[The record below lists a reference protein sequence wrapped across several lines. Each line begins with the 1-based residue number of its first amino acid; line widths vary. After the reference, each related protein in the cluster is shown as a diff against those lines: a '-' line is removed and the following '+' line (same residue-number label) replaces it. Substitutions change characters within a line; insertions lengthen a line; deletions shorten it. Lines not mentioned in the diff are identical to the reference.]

1 MSVKSNLA
9 VWAGKLTTSVLKLMG
24 SGGTSLPGKV
34 VLKICPDILGHL
46 AKDMKIICVT
56 GTNGKTT
63 TCHIIRDMIEANGQ
77 TVFCND
83 AGANLLGG
91 VVSAFVG
98 AASMGGKID
107 KDYALLECDEAALK
121 SIVEHFGDLDVTAVV
136 TNVFRD
142 QLDRYGEVLT
152 TVNKIRAG
160 LQQLPNVKLVLN
172 ADCSLTT
179 SLSDLPHSQIHYFGV
194 NGPLYEGTSSDISDA
209 VYCIRCKTKYQYH
222 YHTFGHLGG
231 FYCPKCGYQRQ
242 QPEVALSRVIEW
254 KDASSVVEFELAKNE
269 IATKNSGATDKASVT
284 TEPESK
290 EQTTTAT
297 SKLQAEVMLPGG
309 YNLYNALAAT
319 TVARLIG
326 LPENKIVEVL
336 GSLTTHFGRMEEVE
350 YQGHKLHLVLVKNPA
365 GFNEVLQ
372 FLIQQRPTGNIVFGL
387 NDNYADGKDISWIYD
402 VEFERLTEAASGA
415 KKYYFTGKR
424 AYDMQLRLKY
434 ADFNTQKFQVEK
446 DYKTLI
452 TQLGQSG
459 EDTFLVLSYTCMLE
473 FRDKLSEFVPL
484 NKYSSE

>member
-1 MSVKSNLA
+1 MSVRATIA
-9 VWAGKLTTSVLKLMG
+9 VWAGKFTTKVLKLAG
-24 SGGTSLPGKV
+24 TGGTSLPGKV
-34 VLKICPDILGHL
+34 VLRICPDILGHL

-63 TCHIIRDMIEANGQ
+63 TCHVIRDMIEANGN

-98 AASMGGKID
+98 AATVGGKV
-107 KDYALLECDEAALK
+107 KTDYALLECDEAALK

-160 LQQLPNVKLVLN
+160 LEQLPNVKLVLN
-172 ADCSLTT
+172 ADCSLTS
-179 SLSDLPHSQIHYFGV
+179 SLSNLPHKELHYFGV
-194 NGPLYEGTSSDISDA
+194 NDSLYEGTSSDISDA
-209 VYCIRCKTKYQYH
+209 VYCIHCKTKYRYH

-231 FYCPKCGYQRQ
+231 FYCEKCGYKRQ
-242 QPEVALSRVIEW
+242 TPEVALTKVIEW
-254 KDASSVVEFELAKNE
+254 KDASSVIRMDVFEE
-269 IATKNSGATDKASVT
+269 
-284 TEPESK
+284 
-290 EQTTTAT
+290 
-297 SKLQAEVMLPGG
+297 KLEAEVMLPGG

-319 TVARLIG
+319 EIASLIG
-326 LPENKIVEVL
+326 LSKEKIVSVL
-336 GSLTTHFGRMEEVE
+336 GGLTTHFGRMEQVI
-350 YQGHKLHLVLVKNPA
+350 YQGHNLHLVLVKNPA

-372 FLIQQRPTGNIVFGL
+372 FLIQQHPTGNIVFGL

-402 VEFERLTEAASGA
+402 VEFERLTEAAADA
-415 KKYYFTGKR
+415 KHFYFTGKR

-434 ADFNTQKFQVEK
+434 ADFDISKFSVEK

-473 FRDKLSEFVPL
+473 FRDKLSEFIPL
-484 NKYSSE
+484 KKYSR

>member
-1 MSVKSNLA
+1 MSARATIA
-9 VWAGKLTTSVLKLMG
+9 VWAGKFTTKLLRLAG

-46 AKDMKIICVT
+46 AKDVKIICVT

-63 TCHIIRDMIEANGQ
+63 TCHIIRDMIEAEGK

-98 AASMGGKID
+98 AATLGGKINT
-107 KDYALLECDEAALK
+107 DYALLECDEAALK
-121 SIVEHFGDLDVTAVV
+121 SIVEHFGNLDVTAVV

-160 LQQLPNVKLVLN
+160 LSQLPNVKLVLN
-172 ADCSLTT
+172 ADCSLTS
-179 SLSDLPHSQIHYFGV
+179 SLSDLPHSEIHYFGV
-194 NGPLYEGTSSDISDA
+194 DGPLYEGTSSDISDA
-209 VYCIRCKTKYQYH
+209 VYCIHCKTKYQYH

-231 FYCPKCGYQRQ
+231 FYCEKCGYHRQ
-242 QPEVALSRVIEW
+242 EPEVALTKVIEW
-254 KDASSVVEFELAKNE
+254 KDASSVIAMDVFGEKVE
-269 IATKNSGATDKASVT
+269 
-284 TEPESK
+284 
-290 EQTTTAT
+290 
-297 SKLQAEVMLPGG
+297 AEVMLPGG

-319 TVARLIG
+319 EVAHLLG
-326 LPENKIVEVL
+326 LPNYRIVKVL
-336 GSLTTHFGRMEEVE
+336 GGLTTHFGRMEQVMLNNAP
-350 YQGHKLHLVLVKNPA
+350 LHLVLVKNPA

-402 VEFERLTEAASGA
+402 VEFERLTQAASGA
-415 KKYYFTGKR
+415 KHFYFTGKR

-434 ADFNTQKFQVEK
+434 ADFDTTKFSVEK

-452 TQLGQSG
+452 TQLQQSG
-459 EDTFLVLSYTCMLE
+459 QETFLVLSYTCMLE
-473 FRDKLSEFVPL
+473 FRDKLAEFVPL
-484 NKYSSE
+484 KKYDAS

>member
-1 MSVKSNLA
+1 MSARATIA
-9 VWAGKLTTSVLKLMG
+9 VWAGKFTTKLLRLAG

-46 AKDMKIICVT
+46 AKDVKIICVT

-63 TCHIIRDMIEANGQ
+63 TCHIIRDMIEAEGK

-98 AASMGGKID
+98 AATPGGKINT
-107 KDYALLECDEAALK
+107 DYALLECDEAALK
-121 SIVEHFGDLDVTAVV
+121 SIVEHFGNLDVTAVV

-160 LQQLPNVKLVLN
+160 LSQLPNVKLVLN
-172 ADCSLTT
+172 ADCSLTS
-179 SLSDLPHSQIHYFGV
+179 SLSDLPHSEIHYFGV

-209 VYCIRCKTKYQYH
+209 VYCIHCKTKYQYH

-231 FYCPKCGYQRQ
+231 FYCEKCGYHRQ
-242 QPEVALSRVIEW
+242 EPEVALTKVIEW
-254 KDASSVVEFELAKNE
+254 KDASSVIAMDVFGEQVE
-269 IATKNSGATDKASVT
+269 
-284 TEPESK
+284 
-290 EQTTTAT
+290 
-297 SKLQAEVMLPGG
+297 AEVMLPGG

-319 TVARLIG
+319 EVAHLLG
-326 LPENKIVEVL
+326 LPNEQIVKVL
-336 GSLTTHFGRMEEVE
+336 GGLTTHFGRMEQVTL
-350 YQGHKLHLVLVKNPA
+350 GNAPLHLVLVKNPA

-415 KKYYFTGKR
+415 KHFYFTGKR

-434 ADFNTQKFQVEK
+434 ADFDTTKFSVEK

-452 TQLGQSG
+452 TQLQQSG
-459 EDTFLVLSYTCMLE
+459 QETFLVLSYTCMLE
-473 FRDKLSEFVPL
+473 FRDKLAEFVPL
-484 NKYSSE
+484 KKYDAS

>member
-1 MSVKSNLA
+1 MSARATIA
-9 VWAGKLTTSVLKLMG
+9 VWAGKFTTKLLRLAG

-46 AKDMKIICVT
+46 AKDVKIICVT

-63 TCHIIRDMIEANGQ
+63 TCHIIRDMIEAEGK

-98 AASMGGKID
+98 AATLGGKINT
-107 KDYALLECDEAALK
+107 DYALLECDEAALK
-121 SIVEHFGDLDVTAVV
+121 SIVEHFGRLDVTAVV

-160 LQQLPNVKLVLN
+160 LSQLPNVKLVLN
-172 ADCSLTT
+172 ADCSLTS
-179 SLSDLPHSQIHYFGV
+179 SLSDLSHSEIHYFGV

-209 VYCIRCKTKYQYH
+209 VYCIHCKTKYQYH

-231 FYCPKCGYQRQ
+231 FYCEKCGYHRQ
-242 QPEVALSRVIEW
+242 EPEVALTKVIEW
-254 KDASSVVEFELAKNE
+254 KDASSVIAMDVFGEKVE
-269 IATKNSGATDKASVT
+269 
-284 TEPESK
+284 
-290 EQTTTAT
+290 
-297 SKLQAEVMLPGG
+297 AEVMLPGG

-319 TVARLIG
+319 EVAHLLG
-326 LPENKIVEVL
+326 LPNEQIVKVL
-336 GSLTTHFGRMEEVE
+336 GGLTTHFGRMEQVMLNDAP
-350 YQGHKLHLVLVKNPA
+350 LHLVLVKNPA

-402 VEFERLTEAASGA
+402 VEFERLTQAASGA
-415 KKYYFTGKR
+415 KHFYFTGKR

-434 ADFNTQKFQVEK
+434 ADFDTTKFSVEK

-452 TQLGQSG
+452 TQLQQSG
-459 EDTFLVLSYTCMLE
+459 QETFLVLSYTCMLE
-473 FRDKLSEFVPL
+473 FRDKLAEFVPL
-484 NKYSSE
+484 RKYDAS

>member
-1 MSVKSNLA
+1 MRAALA
-9 VWAGKLTTSVLKLMG
+9 VCAGKITTKILKLMG

-34 VLKICPDILGHL
+34 VLKLCPDILGHL
-46 AKDMKIICVT
+46 ARDIKIICVT

-63 TCHIIRDMIEANGQ
+63 TCHVIRDMIEANGQ

-98 AASMGGKID
+98 AASSGGRIKT
-107 KDYALLECDEAALK
+107 DYALLECDEAALK
-121 SIVEHFGDLDVTAVV
+121 SIVKHFGNLDVTAVV

-160 LQQLPNVKLVLN
+160 LEQLPNVKLVLN

-179 SLSDLPHSQIHYFGV
+179 SLNDLPHSEIYYFGV
-194 NGPLYEGTSSDISDA
+194 NAPLYESTSSDISDA
-209 VYCIRCKTKYQYH
+209 VYCIHCKTKYQYR

-231 FYCPKCGYQRQ
+231 FYCEKCGYERQ
-242 QPEVALSRVIEW
+242 EPNVALTKVLEW
-254 KDASSVVEFELAKNE
+254 KDGSEVVEMEVFGRKV
-269 IATKNSGATDKASVT
+269 K
-284 TEPESK
+284 
-290 EQTTTAT
+290 
-297 SKLQAEVMLPGG
+297 AEVMLPGG

-319 TVARLIG
+319 AIAHLIG
-326 LPENKIVEVL
+326 LSEEKIVSVL
-336 GSLTTHFGRMEEVE
+336 GGLTTHFGRMEQVAL
-350 YQGHKLHLVLVKNPA
+350 GDSTLNMVLVKNPA

-402 VEFERLTEAASGA
+402 VEFERLKEAAAGA
-415 KKYYFTGKR
+415 AHFYFTGKR

-434 ADFNTQKFQVEK
+434 ADFDTEKFSVEK

-452 TQLGQSG
+452 TQLQQAG
-459 EDTFLVLSYTCMLE
+459 EQTYLVLSYTCMLE

-484 NKYSSE
+484 KKYARE

>member
-1 MSVKSNLA
+1 MSARATIA
-9 VWAGKLTTSVLKLMG
+9 VWAGKFTTKLLRLAG

-46 AKDMKIICVT
+46 AKDVKIICVT

-63 TCHIIRDMIEANGQ
+63 TCHIIRDMIEEEGK

-98 AASMGGKID
+98 AATLGGKINT
-107 KDYALLECDEAALK
+107 DYALLECDEAALK

-136 TNVFRD
+136 TNIFRD

-160 LQQLPNVKLVLN
+160 LSQLPNVKLVLN
-172 ADCSLTT
+172 ADCSLTS
-179 SLSDLPHSQIHYFGV
+179 SLSDLPHSEIHYFGV

-209 VYCIRCKTKYQYH
+209 VYCIHCKTKYQYH

-231 FYCPKCGYQRQ
+231 FYCEKCGYHRQ
-242 QPEVALSRVIEW
+242 DPEVALTKVIEW
-254 KDASSVVEFELAKNE
+254 KDASSVIGMDVFGSKVE
-269 IATKNSGATDKASVT
+269 
-284 TEPESK
+284 
-290 EQTTTAT
+290 
-297 SKLQAEVMLPGG
+297 AEVMLPGG

-319 TVARLIG
+319 EVAHLIG
-326 LPENKIVEVL
+326 LTDEKIVKVL
-336 GSLTTHFGRMEEVE
+336 GGLTTHFGRMEQV
-350 YQGHKLHLVLVKNPA
+350 QLGKAPLHLVLVKNPA

-402 VEFERLTEAASGA
+402 VEFERLTQAASGA
-415 KKYYFTGKR
+415 KHFYFTGKR

-434 ADFNTQKFQVEK
+434 ADFDTTRFSVEK

-452 TQLGQSG
+452 TQLQESG
-459 EDTFLVLSYTCMLE
+459 EETFLVLSYTCMLE
-473 FRDKLSEFVPL
+473 FRDKLAEFVPL
-484 NKYSSE
+484 KKYDAS

>member
-1 MSVKSNLA
+1 MSARATIA
-9 VWAGKLTTSVLKLMG
+9 VWAGKFTTKLLRLAG

-46 AKDMKIICVT
+46 AKDVKIICVT

-63 TCHIIRDMIEANGQ
+63 TCHIIRDMIEEEGK

-98 AASMGGKID
+98 AATLGGKINT
-107 KDYALLECDEAALK
+107 DYALLECDEAALK

-160 LQQLPNVKLVLN
+160 LSQLPNVKLVLN
-172 ADCSLTT
+172 ADCSLTS
-179 SLSDLPHSQIHYFGV
+179 SLSDLPHSEIHYFGV

-209 VYCIRCKTKYQYH
+209 VYCIHCKTKYQYH

-231 FYCPKCGYQRQ
+231 FYCEKCGYHRQ
-242 QPEVALSRVIEW
+242 DPEVALTKVIEW
-254 KDASSVVEFELAKNE
+254 KDASSVIGMDVFGSKVE
-269 IATKNSGATDKASVT
+269 
-284 TEPESK
+284 
-290 EQTTTAT
+290 
-297 SKLQAEVMLPGG
+297 AEVMLPGG

-319 TVARLIG
+319 EVAHLIG
-326 LPENKIVEVL
+326 LTDEKIVKVL
-336 GSLTTHFGRMEEVE
+336 GGLTTHFGRMEQV
-350 YQGHKLHLVLVKNPA
+350 QLGKASLHLVLVKNPA

-402 VEFERLTEAASGA
+402 VEFERLTQAASGA
-415 KKYYFTGKR
+415 KHFYFTGKR

-434 ADFNTQKFQVEK
+434 ADFDTTRFSVEK

-452 TQLGQSG
+452 TQLQESG
-459 EDTFLVLSYTCMLE
+459 EETFLVLSYTCMLE
-473 FRDKLSEFVPL
+473 FRDKLAEFVPL
-484 NKYSSE
+484 KKYDAS

>member
-1 MSVKSNLA
+1 MSARATIA
-9 VWAGKLTTSVLKLMG
+9 VWAGKFTTKLLRLAG

-46 AKDMKIICVT
+46 AKDVKIICVT

-63 TCHIIRDMIEANGQ
+63 TCHIIRDMIEEEGK

-98 AASMGGKID
+98 AATLGGKINT
-107 KDYALLECDEAALK
+107 DYALLECDEAALK

-160 LQQLPNVKLVLN
+160 LSQLPNVKLVLN
-172 ADCSLTT
+172 ADCSLTS
-179 SLSDLPHSQIHYFGV
+179 SLSDLPHSEIHYFGV

-209 VYCIRCKTKYQYH
+209 VYCIHCKTKYQYH

-231 FYCPKCGYQRQ
+231 FYCEKCGYHRQ
-242 QPEVALSRVIEW
+242 DPEVALTKVIEW
-254 KDASSVVEFELAKNE
+254 KDASSVIGMDVFGSKVE
-269 IATKNSGATDKASVT
+269 
-284 TEPESK
+284 
-290 EQTTTAT
+290 
-297 SKLQAEVMLPGG
+297 AEVMLPGG

-319 TVARLIG
+319 EVAHLIG
-326 LPENKIVEVL
+326 LPDEKIVKVL
-336 GSLTTHFGRMEEVE
+336 GGLTTHFGRMEQV
-350 YQGHKLHLVLVKNPA
+350 QLGKVPLHLVLVKNPA

-402 VEFERLTEAASGA
+402 VEFERLTQAACGA
-415 KKYYFTGKR
+415 KHFYFTGKR

-434 ADFNTQKFQVEK
+434 ADFDTTRFSVEK

-452 TQLGQSG
+452 TQLQESG
-459 EDTFLVLSYTCMLE
+459 EETFLVLSYTCMLE
-473 FRDKLSEFVPL
+473 FRDKLAEFVPL
-484 NKYSSE
+484 KKYDAS

>member
-1 MSVKSNLA
+1 MSARATIA
-9 VWAGKLTTSVLKLMG
+9 VWAGKFTTKLLRLAG

-46 AKDMKIICVT
+46 AKNVKIICVT

-63 TCHIIRDMIEANGQ
+63 TCHIIRDMIEEEGK

-98 AASMGGKID
+98 AATLGGKINT
-107 KDYALLECDEAALK
+107 DYALLECDEAALK
-121 SIVEHFGDLDVTAVV
+121 SIVEHFGNLDVTAVV

-160 LQQLPNVKLVLN
+160 LSQLPNVKLVLN
-172 ADCSLTT
+172 ADCSLTS
-179 SLSDLPHSQIHYFGV
+179 SLSDLPHSEIHYFGV

-209 VYCIRCKTKYQYH
+209 VYCIHCKTKYQYH

-231 FYCPKCGYQRQ
+231 FYCEKCGYHRQ
-242 QPEVALSRVIEW
+242 DPEVALTKVIEW
-254 KDASSVVEFELAKNE
+254 KDASSVIGMDVFDSKVE
-269 IATKNSGATDKASVT
+269 
-284 TEPESK
+284 
-290 EQTTTAT
+290 
-297 SKLQAEVMLPGG
+297 AEVMLPGG

-319 TVARLIG
+319 EVAHLIG
-326 LPENKIVEVL
+326 LTDEKIVKVL
-336 GSLTTHFGRMEEVE
+336 GGLTTHFGRMEQV
-350 YQGHKLHLVLVKNPA
+350 QLGKAPLHLVLVKNPA

-402 VEFERLTEAASGA
+402 VEFERLTQAASGA
-415 KKYYFTGKR
+415 KHFYFTGKR

-434 ADFNTQKFQVEK
+434 ADFDTTRFSVEK

-452 TQLGQSG
+452 TQLQESG
-459 EDTFLVLSYTCMLE
+459 EETFLVLSYTCMLE
-473 FRDKLSEFVPL
+473 FRDKLAEFVPL
-484 NKYSSE
+484 KKYDAS

>member
-1 MSVKSNLA
+1 MSARATIA
-9 VWAGKLTTSVLKLMG
+9 VWAGKFTTKLLRLAG

-46 AKDMKIICVT
+46 AKNVKIICVT

-63 TCHIIRDMIEANGQ
+63 TCHIIRDMIEEEGK

-98 AASMGGKID
+98 AATLGGKINT
-107 KDYALLECDEAALK
+107 DYALLECDEAALK

-160 LQQLPNVKLVLN
+160 LSQLPNVKLVLN
-172 ADCSLTT
+172 ADCSLTS
-179 SLSDLPHSQIHYFGV
+179 SLSDLPHSEIHYFGV

-209 VYCIRCKTKYQYH
+209 VYCIHCKTKYQYH

-231 FYCPKCGYQRQ
+231 FYCEKCGYHRQ
-242 QPEVALSRVIEW
+242 DPEVALTKVIEW
-254 KDASSVVEFELAKNE
+254 KDASSVIEMDVFGNKVE
-269 IATKNSGATDKASVT
+269 
-284 TEPESK
+284 
-290 EQTTTAT
+290 
-297 SKLQAEVMLPGG
+297 AEVMLPGG

-319 TVARLIG
+319 EVAHLIG
-326 LPENKIVEVL
+326 LTDEKIVKVL
-336 GSLTTHFGRMEEVE
+336 GGLTTHFGRMEQV
-350 YQGHKLHLVLVKNPA
+350 QLGKAPLHLVLVKNPA

-402 VEFERLTEAASGA
+402 VEFERLTQAASGA
-415 KKYYFTGKR
+415 KHFYFTGKR

-434 ADFNTQKFQVEK
+434 ADFDTTRFSVEK

-452 TQLGQSG
+452 TQLQESG
-459 EDTFLVLSYTCMLE
+459 EETFLVLSYTCMLE
-473 FRDKLSEFVPL
+473 FRDKLAEFVPL
-484 NKYSSE
+484 KKYDAS

>member
-1 MSVKSNLA
+1 MSVRATAA
-9 VWAGKLTTSVLKLMG
+9 VWAGKFTTKILKLAG

-63 TCHIIRDMIEANGQ
+63 TCHVIRDMLEANGN

-91 VVSAFVG
+91 IVSAFVG
-98 AASMGGKID
+98 AATLGGRVNT
-107 KDYALLECDEAALK
+107 DYALLECDEAALK
-121 SIVEHFGDLDVTAVV
+121 SIVEHFADLDVTAVV

-160 LQQLPNVKLVLN
+160 LEQLPDVKLVLN

-179 SLSDLPHSQIHYFGV
+179 SLNDLSNRGIYYFGV

-209 VYCIRCKTKYQYH
+209 VYCIHCKTKYQYH

-231 FYCPKCGYQRQ
+231 FYCEKCGYKRQ
-242 QPEVALSRVIEW
+242 TPDVALTKVCEW
-254 KDASSVVEFELAKNE
+254 KDGSEVVEMEVFGEK
-269 IATKNSGATDKASVT
+269 I
-284 TEPESK
+284 
-290 EQTTTAT
+290 
-297 SKLQAEVMLPGG
+297 QAEVMLPGG

-319 TVARLIG
+319 AVAHLIG
-326 LPENKIVEVL
+326 LPEDKIASVL
-336 GSLTTHFGRMEEVE
+336 GSLTTHFGRMEQV
-350 YQGHKLHLVLVKNPA
+350 QLGNSSLNMVLVKNPA

-372 FLIQQRPTGNIVFGL
+372 FLIQQQPAGNIVFGL

-402 VEFERLTEAASGA
+402 VEFERLTEAAAGA
-415 KKYYFTGKR
+415 KHFYFTGKR

-434 ADFNTQKFQVEK
+434 ADFDTDKFSVEK

-452 TQLGQSG
+452 TQLEQSG
-459 EDTFLVLSYTCMLE
+459 EQTFLVLSYTCMLE
-473 FRDKLSEFVPL
+473 FRDKLSEFIPL
-484 NKYSSE
+484 KKYSREQ

>member
-1 MSVKSNLA
+1 MSARATIA
-9 VWAGKLTTSVLKLMG
+9 VWAGKFTTKILRLAG

-46 AKDMKIICVT
+46 AKNVKIICVT

-63 TCHIIRDMIEANGQ
+63 TCHIIRDMIEEEGK

-98 AASMGGKID
+98 AATLGGKINT
-107 KDYALLECDEAALK
+107 DYALLECDEAALK
-121 SIVEHFGDLDVTAVV
+121 SIVEHFGNLDVTAVV

-160 LQQLPNVKLVLN
+160 LSQLPNVKLVLN
-172 ADCSLTT
+172 ADCSLTS
-179 SLSDLPHSQIHYFGV
+179 SLSDLPYSEIHYFGV

-209 VYCIRCKTKYQYH
+209 VYCIHCKTKYQYH

-231 FYCPKCGYQRQ
+231 FYCEKCGYHRQ
-242 QPEVALSRVIEW
+242 DPEVALTKVIEW
-254 KDASSVVEFELAKNE
+254 KDASSVIEMDVFGNKVE
-269 IATKNSGATDKASVT
+269 
-284 TEPESK
+284 
-290 EQTTTAT
+290 
-297 SKLQAEVMLPGG
+297 AEVMLPGG

-319 TVARLIG
+319 EVAHLIG
-326 LPENKIVEVL
+326 LTDEKIVKVL
-336 GSLTTHFGRMEEVE
+336 GGLTTHFGRMEQV
-350 YQGHKLHLVLVKNPA
+350 QLGKAPLHLVLVKNPA

-402 VEFERLTEAASGA
+402 VEFERLTQAASGA
-415 KKYYFTGKR
+415 KHFYFTGKR

-434 ADFNTQKFQVEK
+434 ADFDTTKFSVEK

-452 TQLGQSG
+452 TQLQESG
-459 EDTFLVLSYTCMLE
+459 EETFLVLSYTCMLE
-473 FRDKLSEFVPL
+473 FRDKLAEFVPL
-484 NKYSSE
+484 KKYDAS

>member
-1 MSVKSNLA
+1 MSARATIA
-9 VWAGKLTTSVLKLMG
+9 VWAGKFTTKLLRLAG

-46 AKDMKIICVT
+46 AKDVKIICVT

-63 TCHIIRDMIEANGQ
+63 TCHIIRDMIEEEGK

-98 AASMGGKID
+98 AATLGGKINT
-107 KDYALLECDEAALK
+107 DYALLECDEAALK

-160 LQQLPNVKLVLN
+160 LSQLPNVKLVLN
-172 ADCSLTT
+172 ADCSLTS
-179 SLSDLPHSQIHYFGV
+179 SLSDLPHSEIHYFGV

-209 VYCIRCKTKYQYH
+209 VYCIHCKTKYQYH

-231 FYCPKCGYQRQ
+231 FYCEKCGYHRED
-242 QPEVALSRVIEW
+242 PEVALTKVIEW
-254 KDASSVVEFELAKNE
+254 KDASSVIGMDVFGSKVE
-269 IATKNSGATDKASVT
+269 
-284 TEPESK
+284 
-290 EQTTTAT
+290 
-297 SKLQAEVMLPGG
+297 AEVMLPGG

-319 TVARLIG
+319 EVAHLIG
-326 LPENKIVEVL
+326 LSDEKIVKVL
-336 GSLTTHFGRMEEVE
+336 GGLTTHFGRMEQV
-350 YQGHKLHLVLVKNPA
+350 QLGKAPLHLVLVKNPA

-402 VEFERLTEAASGA
+402 VEFERLTQAASGA
-415 KKYYFTGKR
+415 KHFYFTGKR

-434 ADFNTQKFQVEK
+434 ADFDTTRFSVEK

-452 TQLGQSG
+452 TQLQESG
-459 EDTFLVLSYTCMLE
+459 EETFLVLSYTCMLE
-473 FRDKLSEFVPL
+473 FRDKLAEFVPL
-484 NKYSSE
+484 KKYDAS

>member
-1 MSVKSNLA
+1 MSARATIA
-9 VWAGKLTTSVLKLMG
+9 VWAGKFTTKLLRLAG

-46 AKDMKIICVT
+46 AKNVKIICVT

-63 TCHIIRDMIEANGQ
+63 TCHIIRDMIEAEGK

-98 AASMGGKID
+98 AATLGGKIET
-107 KDYALLECDEAALK
+107 DYALLECDEAALK
-121 SIVEHFGDLDVTAVV
+121 SIVEHFGKLDVTAIV

-160 LQQLPNVKLVLN
+160 LSQLPNVKLVLN
-172 ADCSLTT
+172 ADCSLTS
-179 SLSDLPHSQIHYFGV
+179 SLSDLPHSEIHYFGV

-209 VYCIRCKTKYQYH
+209 VYCIHCKTKYQYH

-231 FYCPKCGYQRQ
+231 FYCEKCGYHRQ
-242 QPEVALSRVIEW
+242 EPEVALSKVLEW
-254 KDASSVVEFELAKNE
+254 KDASSVIAMDVFGEKVE
-269 IATKNSGATDKASVT
+269 
-284 TEPESK
+284 
-290 EQTTTAT
+290 
-297 SKLQAEVMLPGG
+297 AEVMLPGG

-319 TVARLIG
+319 EVAHLIG
-326 LPENKIVEVL
+326 LSNEQIVKVL
-336 GSLTTHFGRMEEVE
+336 GGLTTHFGRMEQVTL
-350 YQGHKLHLVLVKNPA
+350 GSAPLHLVLVKNPA

-415 KKYYFTGKR
+415 KHFYFTGKR

-434 ADFNTQKFQVEK
+434 ADFDTAKFSVEK

-452 TQLGQSG
+452 TQLQQSG
-459 EDTFLVLSYTCMLE
+459 QETFLVLSYTCMLE
-473 FRDKLSEFVPL
+473 FRDKLAEFVPL
-484 NKYSSE
+484 KKYDAS

>member
-1 MSVKSNLA
+1 MSARATIA
-9 VWAGKLTTSVLKLMG
+9 VWAGKFTTKLLRLAG

-46 AKDMKIICVT
+46 AKDVKIICVT

-63 TCHIIRDMIEANGQ
+63 TCHIIRDMIEEEGK

-98 AASMGGKID
+98 AATLGGKINT
-107 KDYALLECDEAALK
+107 DYALLECDEAALK

-160 LQQLPNVKLVLN
+160 LSQLPNVKLVLN
-172 ADCSLTT
+172 ADCSLTS
-179 SLSDLPHSQIHYFGV
+179 SLSDLPHSEIHYFGV

-209 VYCIRCKTKYQYH
+209 VYCIHCKTKYQYH

-231 FYCPKCGYQRQ
+231 FYCEKCGYHRQ
-242 QPEVALSRVIEW
+242 DPEVALTKVIEW
-254 KDASSVVEFELAKNE
+254 KDASSVIGMDVFGSKVE
-269 IATKNSGATDKASVT
+269 
-284 TEPESK
+284 
-290 EQTTTAT
+290 
-297 SKLQAEVMLPGG
+297 AEVMLPGG
-309 YNLYNALAAT
+309 YNLYNALVAT
-319 TVARLIG
+319 EVAHLIG
-326 LPENKIVEVL
+326 LSDEKIVKVL
-336 GSLTTHFGRMEEVE
+336 GGLTTHFGRMEQV
-350 YQGHKLHLVLVKNPA
+350 QLGKAPLHLVLVKNPA

-402 VEFERLTEAASGA
+402 VEFERLTQAASGA
-415 KKYYFTGKR
+415 KHFYFTGKR

-434 ADFNTQKFQVEK
+434 ADFDTTRFSVEK

-452 TQLGQSG
+452 TQLQESG
-459 EDTFLVLSYTCMLE
+459 EETFLVLSYTCMLE
-473 FRDKLSEFVPL
+473 FRDKLAEFVPL
-484 NKYSSE
+484 KKYDAS

>member
-1 MSVKSNLA
+1 MSARATIA
-9 VWAGKLTTSVLKLMG
+9 VWAGKFTTKLLRLAG

-46 AKDMKIICVT
+46 AKDVKIICVT

-63 TCHIIRDMIEANGQ
+63 TCHIIRDMIEEEGK

-98 AASMGGKID
+98 AATLGGKINT
-107 KDYALLECDEAALK
+107 DYALLECDEAALK

-160 LQQLPNVKLVLN
+160 LSQLPNVKLVLN
-172 ADCSLTT
+172 ADCSLTS
-179 SLSDLPHSQIHYFGV
+179 SLSDLPHSEIHYFGV

-209 VYCIRCKTKYQYH
+209 VYCIHCKTKYQYH

-231 FYCPKCGYQRQ
+231 FYCEKCGYHRQ
-242 QPEVALSRVIEW
+242 DPEVALTKVIEW
-254 KDASSVVEFELAKNE
+254 KDASSVIGMDVFGSKVE
-269 IATKNSGATDKASVT
+269 
-284 TEPESK
+284 
-290 EQTTTAT
+290 
-297 SKLQAEVMLPGG
+297 AEVMLPGG

-319 TVARLIG
+319 EVAHLIG
-326 LPENKIVEVL
+326 LTDEKIVKVL
-336 GSLTTHFGRMEEVE
+336 GGLTTHFGRMEQV
-350 YQGHKLHLVLVKNPA
+350 QLGKAPLHLVLVKNPA

-402 VEFERLTEAASGA
+402 VEFERLTQAASGA
-415 KKYYFTGKR
+415 KHFYFTGKR

-434 ADFNTQKFQVEK
+434 ADFDTTRFSVEK

-452 TQLGQSG
+452 TQLQESG
-459 EDTFLVLSYTCMLE
+459 EETFLVLSYTCMLE
-473 FRDKLSEFVPL
+473 FRDKLAEFVPT
-484 NKYSSE
+484 

>member
-1 MSVKSNLA
+1 MSARATIA
-9 VWAGKLTTSVLKLMG
+9 VWAGKFTTKLLRLAG

-46 AKDMKIICVT
+46 AKDVKIICVT

-63 TCHIIRDMIEANGQ
+63 TCHIIRDMIEAEGK

-98 AASMGGKID
+98 AATPGGKINT
-107 KDYALLECDEAALK
+107 DYALLECDEAALK
-121 SIVEHFGDLDVTAVV
+121 SIVEHFGNLDVTAVV

-160 LQQLPNVKLVLN
+160 LSQLSNVKLVLN
-172 ADCSLTT
+172 ADCSLTS
-179 SLSDLPHSQIHYFGV
+179 SLSDLPHSEIHYFGV

-209 VYCIRCKTKYQYH
+209 VYCIHCKTKYQYH

-231 FYCPKCGYQRQ
+231 FYCEKCGYHRQ
-242 QPEVALSRVIEW
+242 EPEVALTKVIEW
-254 KDASSVVEFELAKNE
+254 KDASSVIAMDVFGEKVE
-269 IATKNSGATDKASVT
+269 
-284 TEPESK
+284 
-290 EQTTTAT
+290 
-297 SKLQAEVMLPGG
+297 AEVMLPGG

-319 TVARLIG
+319 EVAHLLG
-326 LPENKIVEVL
+326 LPNEQIVKVL
-336 GSLTTHFGRMEEVE
+336 GGLTTHFGRMEQVTL
-350 YQGHKLHLVLVKNPA
+350 GNAPLHLVLVKNPA

-415 KKYYFTGKR
+415 KHFYFTGKR

-434 ADFNTQKFQVEK
+434 ADFDTTKFSVEK

-452 TQLGQSG
+452 TQLQQSG
-459 EDTFLVLSYTCMLE
+459 QETFLVLSYTCMLE
-473 FRDKLSEFVPL
+473 FRDKLAEFVPL
-484 NKYSSE
+484 KKYDAS

>member
-1 MSVKSNLA
+1 MSARATIA
-9 VWAGKLTTSVLKLMG
+9 VWAGKFTTKLLRLAG

-46 AKDMKIICVT
+46 AKDVKIICVT

-63 TCHIIRDMIEANGQ
+63 TCHIIRDMIEAEGK

-98 AASMGGKID
+98 AATLGGRIRT
-107 KDYALLECDEAALK
+107 DYALLECDEAALK
-121 SIVEHFGDLDVTAVV
+121 SIVEHFGQLDVTAVV

-160 LQQLPNVKLVLN
+160 LSQLPNVKLVLN
-172 ADCSLTT
+172 ADCSLTS
-179 SLSDLPHSQIHYFGV
+179 SLSDLSHSEIHYFGV
-194 NGPLYEGTSSDISDA
+194 NGALYEGTSSDISDA
-209 VYCIRCKTKYQYH
+209 VYCIHCKTKYQYH

-231 FYCPKCGYQRQ
+231 FYCEKCGYHRQ
-242 QPEVALSRVIEW
+242 EPEVALTKVIEW
-254 KDASSVVEFELAKNE
+254 KDASSVIEMDVFGQKVE
-269 IATKNSGATDKASVT
+269 
-284 TEPESK
+284 
-290 EQTTTAT
+290 
-297 SKLQAEVMLPGG
+297 AEVMLPGG

-319 TVARLIG
+319 EVAHLIG
-326 LPENKIVEVL
+326 LSDEQIAKVL
-336 GSLTTHFGRMEEVE
+336 GGLTTHFGRMEQVMLNNAP
-350 YQGHKLHLVLVKNPA
+350 LHLVLVKNPA

-415 KKYYFTGKR
+415 KHFYFTGKR

-434 ADFNTQKFQVEK
+434 ADFDTSKFSVEK

-452 TQLGQSG
+452 TQLQQSG
-459 EDTFLVLSYTCMLE
+459 QETFLVLSYTCMLE
-473 FRDKLSEFVPL
+473 FRDKLAEFVPL
-484 NKYSSE
+484 KKYDAS

>member
-1 MSVKSNLA
+1 MSIRTTLA
-9 VWAGKLTTSVLKLMG
+9 VWAGKITTKILRLAG

-34 VLKICPDILGHL
+34 ALKLCPDILGCL

-63 TCHIIRDMIEANGQ
+63 TCHIIRDMLEANGN

-91 VVSAFVG
+91 VVSAFVA
-98 AASMGGKID
+98 AASVGGRVN

-121 SIVEHFGDLDVTAVV
+121 SIVEHFGKLDVTAVV

-152 TVNKIRAG
+152 TVNKIRSG
-160 LQQLPNVKLVLN
+160 LEQLPGVKLVLN

-179 SLSDLPHSQIHYFGV
+179 SLNDLPHSEIYYYGV

-209 VYCIRCKTKYQYH
+209 VYCIHCKHKYRYH

-231 FYCPKCGYQRQ
+231 FYCEKCGYERQ
-242 QPEVALSRVIEW
+242 VPNVALKDVIEW
-254 KDASSVVEFELAKNE
+254 REQSSVIRMDVFGKMVE
-269 IATKNSGATDKASVT
+269 
-284 TEPESK
+284 
-290 EQTTTAT
+290 
-297 SKLQAEVMLPGG
+297 AEVMLPGG
-309 YNLYNALAAT
+309 YNLYNALAAVT
-319 TVARLIG
+319 IASLIG
-326 LPENKIVEVL
+326 LSQDKMISVL
-336 GSLTTHFGRMEEVE
+336 EGLTTHFGRMEQVE
-350 YQGHKLHLVLVKNPA
+350 YQGHKLNLVLVKNPA

-372 FLIQQRPTGNIVFGL
+372 FLIQQRPEGNIVFGL

-402 VEFERLTEAASGA
+402 VEFERMTVAAAAA
-415 KKYYFTGKR
+415 KHFYFTGKR

-434 ADFNTQKFQVEK
+434 ADFDTAKFSVEK

-459 EDTFLVLSYTCMLE
+459 ADTFLVLSYTCMLE

-484 NKYSSE
+484 KKYEQG

>member
-1 MSVKSNLA
+1 MSARATIA
-9 VWAGKLTTSVLKLMG
+9 VWAGKFTTKLLRLAG

-46 AKDMKIICVT
+46 AKDVKIICVT

-63 TCHIIRDMIEANGQ
+63 TCHIIRDMIEEEGK

-98 AASMGGKID
+98 AATLGGKINT
-107 KDYALLECDEAALK
+107 DYALLECDEAALK

-160 LQQLPNVKLVLN
+160 LSQLPNVKLVLN
-172 ADCSLTT
+172 ADCSLTS
-179 SLSDLPHSQIHYFGV
+179 SLSDLPHSEIHYFGV
-194 NGPLYEGTSSDISDA
+194 NGPLYEGTSSDSSDA
-209 VYCIRCKTKYQYH
+209 VYCIHCKTKYQYH

-231 FYCPKCGYQRQ
+231 FYCEKCGYHRQ
-242 QPEVALSRVIEW
+242 DPEVALTKVIEW
-254 KDASSVVEFELAKNE
+254 KDASSVIGMDVFGSKVE
-269 IATKNSGATDKASVT
+269 
-284 TEPESK
+284 
-290 EQTTTAT
+290 
-297 SKLQAEVMLPGG
+297 AEVMLPGG

-319 TVARLIG
+319 EVAHLIG
-326 LPENKIVEVL
+326 LSDEKIVKVL
-336 GSLTTHFGRMEEVE
+336 GGLTTHFGRMEQV
-350 YQGHKLHLVLVKNPA
+350 QLGKAPLHLVLVKNPA

-402 VEFERLTEAASGA
+402 VEFERLTQAASGA
-415 KKYYFTGKR
+415 KHFYFTGKR

-434 ADFNTQKFQVEK
+434 ADFDTTRFSVEK

-452 TQLGQSG
+452 TQLQESG
-459 EDTFLVLSYTCMLE
+459 EETFLVLSYTCMLE
-473 FRDKLSEFVPL
+473 FRDKLAEFVPL
-484 NKYSSE
+484 KKYDAS

>member
-1 MSVKSNLA
+1 MSARATIA
-9 VWAGKLTTSVLKLMG
+9 VWAGKFTTKLLRLAG

-46 AKDMKIICVT
+46 AKDVKIICVT

-63 TCHIIRDMIEANGQ
+63 TCHIIRDMIEAEGK

-98 AASMGGKID
+98 AATLGGKINT
-107 KDYALLECDEAALK
+107 DYALLECDEAALK
-121 SIVEHFGDLDVTAVV
+121 SIVEHFGRLDVTAVV

-160 LQQLPNVKLVLN
+160 LSQLPNVKLVLN
-172 ADCSLTT
+172 ADCSLTS
-179 SLSDLPHSQIHYFGV
+179 SLSDLSHSDIHYFGV
-194 NGPLYEGTSSDISDA
+194 NGSLYEGTSSDISDA
-209 VYCIRCKTKYQYH
+209 VYCIHCKTKYQYH

-231 FYCPKCGYQRQ
+231 FYCEKCGYHRQ
-242 QPEVALSRVIEW
+242 EPEVALTKVIEW
-254 KDASSVVEFELAKNE
+254 KDASSVIAMDVFGEKVE
-269 IATKNSGATDKASVT
+269 
-284 TEPESK
+284 
-290 EQTTTAT
+290 
-297 SKLQAEVMLPGG
+297 AEVMLPGG

-319 TVARLIG
+319 EVAHLLG
-326 LPENKIVEVL
+326 LPNEQIVKVL
-336 GSLTTHFGRMEEVE
+336 GGLTTHFGRMEQVMLNNAP
-350 YQGHKLHLVLVKNPA
+350 LHLVLVKNPA

-415 KKYYFTGKR
+415 KHFYFTGKR

-434 ADFNTQKFQVEK
+434 ADFDTTKFSVEK

-452 TQLGQSG
+452 TQLQQSG
-459 EDTFLVLSYTCMLE
+459 QETFLVLSYTCMLE
-473 FRDKLSEFVPL
+473 FRDKLAEFVPL
-484 NKYSSE
+484 KKYDAS

>member
-1 MSVKSNLA
+1 MSARATIA
-9 VWAGKLTTSVLKLMG
+9 VWAGKFTTKLLRLAG

-46 AKDMKIICVT
+46 AKNVKIICVT

-63 TCHIIRDMIEANGQ
+63 TCHIIRDMIEEEGK

-98 AASMGGKID
+98 AATLGGKINT
-107 KDYALLECDEAALK
+107 DYALLECDEAALK

-160 LQQLPNVKLVLN
+160 LSQLPNVKLVLN
-172 ADCSLTT
+172 ADCSLTS
-179 SLSDLPHSQIHYFGV
+179 SLSDLPHSEIHYFGV

-209 VYCIRCKTKYQYH
+209 VYCIHCKTKYQYH

-231 FYCPKCGYQRQ
+231 FYCEKCGYHRQ
-242 QPEVALSRVIEW
+242 DPEVALTKVIEW
-254 KDASSVVEFELAKNE
+254 KDASSVIGMDVFGSKVE
-269 IATKNSGATDKASVT
+269 
-284 TEPESK
+284 
-290 EQTTTAT
+290 
-297 SKLQAEVMLPGG
+297 AEVMLPGG

-319 TVARLIG
+319 EVAHLIG
-326 LPENKIVEVL
+326 LPDEKIVKVL
-336 GSLTTHFGRMEEVE
+336 GGLTTHFGRMEQV
-350 YQGHKLHLVLVKNPA
+350 QLGKASLHLVLVKNPA

-402 VEFERLTEAASGA
+402 VEFERLTQAASGA
-415 KKYYFTGKR
+415 KHFYFTGKR

-434 ADFNTQKFQVEK
+434 ADFDTTRFSVEK

-452 TQLGQSG
+452 TQLQESG
-459 EDTFLVLSYTCMLE
+459 EETFLVLSYTCMLE
-473 FRDKLSEFVPL
+473 FRDKLAEFVPL
-484 NKYSSE
+484 KKYDAS

>member
-1 MSVKSNLA
+1 MSMRATLA
-9 VWAGKLTTSVLKLMG
+9 VCAGKFTTKILKLMG
-24 SGGTSLPGKV
+24 SGGTSLPGKL

-63 TCHIIRDMIEANGQ
+63 TCHVIRDMIEANGQ

-91 VVSAFVG
+91 VVSAFV
-98 AASMGGKID
+98 AASSLRGKV
-107 KDYALLECDEAALK
+107 KTDYALLECDEAALK
-121 SIVEHFGDLDVTAVV
+121 SIVEHFGNLDVTAVV

-160 LQQLPNVKLVLN
+160 LEQLPNVTLVLN
-172 ADCSLTT
+172 ADCSLTS
-179 SLSDLPHSQIHYFGV
+179 SLSDLPHRAIYYFGV
-194 NGPLYEGTSSDISDA
+194 NAPLYEGTSSDISDA
-209 VYCIRCKTKYQYH
+209 VYCIHCKTKYQYQ

-231 FYCPKCGYQRQ
+231 FYCENCGYQRQ
-242 QPEVALSRVIEW
+242 EPAVSLTKVLEW
-254 KDASSVVEFELAKNE
+254 KDGSELVEMEVFGK
-269 IATKNSGATDKASVT
+269 TMK
-284 TEPESK
+284 
-290 EQTTTAT
+290 
-297 SKLQAEVMLPGG
+297 AEVMLPGG
-309 YNLYNALAAT
+309 YNLYNALAAVT
-319 TVARLIG
+319 IAHLIG
-326 LPENKIVEVL
+326 LPEEKMVSVL
-336 GSLTTHFGRMEEVE
+336 GGLTTHFGRMEQVML
-350 YQGHKLHLVLVKNPA
+350 GDSTLNLVLVKNPA

-402 VEFERLTEAASGA
+402 VEFERLTEASRGA
-415 KKYYFTGKR
+415 KQFYFTGKR

-434 ADFNTQKFQVEK
+434 ADFDTDKFSVEK

-452 TQLGQSG
+452 TRLQQAG
-459 EDTFLVLSYTCMLE
+459 EQTFLVLSYTCMLE

-484 NKYSSE
+484 KKYARE

>member
-1 MSVKSNLA
+1 
-9 VWAGKLTTSVLKLMG
+9 
-24 SGGTSLPGKV
+24 
-34 VLKICPDILGHL
+34 
-46 AKDMKIICVT
+46 
-56 GTNGKTT
+56 
-63 TCHIIRDMIEANGQ
+63 MIEEEGK

-98 AASMGGKID
+98 AATLGGKINT
-107 KDYALLECDEAALK
+107 DYALLECDEAALK

-160 LQQLPNVKLVLN
+160 LSQLPNVKLVLN
-172 ADCSLTT
+172 ADCSLTS
-179 SLSDLPHSQIHYFGV
+179 SLSDLPHSEIHYFGV

-209 VYCIRCKTKYQYH
+209 VYCIHCKTKYQYN

-231 FYCPKCGYQRQ
+231 FYCEKCGYHRQ
-242 QPEVALSRVIEW
+242 DPEVALTKVIEW
-254 KDASSVVEFELAKNE
+254 KGASSVIGMDVFGSKVE
-269 IATKNSGATDKASVT
+269 
-284 TEPESK
+284 
-290 EQTTTAT
+290 
-297 SKLQAEVMLPGG
+297 AEVMLPGG

-319 TVARLIG
+319 EVAHLIG
-326 LPENKIVEVL
+326 LPDEKIVKVL
-336 GSLTTHFGRMEEVE
+336 GGLTTHFGRMEQV
-350 YQGHKLHLVLVKNPA
+350 QLGKAPLHLVLVKNPA

-402 VEFERLTEAASGA
+402 VEFERLTQAASGA
-415 KKYYFTGKR
+415 KHFYFTGKR

-434 ADFNTQKFQVEK
+434 ADFDTTRFSVEK

-452 TQLGQSG
+452 TQLQESG
-459 EDTFLVLSYTCMLE
+459 EETFLVLSYTCMLE
-473 FRDKLSEFVPL
+473 FRDKLAEFVPL
-484 NKYSSE
+484 KKYDAS

>member
-1 MSVKSNLA
+1 MSARATIA
-9 VWAGKLTTSVLKLMG
+9 VWAGKFTTKLLRLAG

-46 AKDMKIICVT
+46 AKDVKIICVT

-63 TCHIIRDMIEANGQ
+63 TCHIIRDMIEEEGK

-98 AASMGGKID
+98 AATLGGKINT
-107 KDYALLECDEAALK
+107 DYALLECDEAALK

-160 LQQLPNVKLVLN
+160 LSQLPNVKLVLN
-172 ADCSLTT
+172 ADCSLTS
-179 SLSDLPHSQIHYFGV
+179 SLSDLPHSEIHYFGV

-209 VYCIRCKTKYQYH
+209 VYCIHCKTKYQYH

-231 FYCPKCGYQRQ
+231 FYCEKCGYHRQ
-242 QPEVALSRVIEW
+242 DPEVALTKVIEW
-254 KDASSVVEFELAKNE
+254 KEASSVIGMDVFGSKVE
-269 IATKNSGATDKASVT
+269 
-284 TEPESK
+284 
-290 EQTTTAT
+290 
-297 SKLQAEVMLPGG
+297 AEVMLPGG

-319 TVARLIG
+319 EVAHLIG
-326 LPENKIVEVL
+326 LPDEKIVKVL
-336 GSLTTHFGRMEEVE
+336 GGLTTHFGRMEQV
-350 YQGHKLHLVLVKNPA
+350 QLGKAPLHLVLVKNPA

-402 VEFERLTEAASGA
+402 VEFERLTQAASGA
-415 KKYYFTGKR
+415 KHFYFTGKR

-434 ADFNTQKFQVEK
+434 ADFDTTRFSVEK

-452 TQLGQSG
+452 TQLQESG
-459 EDTFLVLSYTCMLE
+459 EETFLVLSYTCMLE
-473 FRDKLSEFVPL
+473 FRDKLAEFVPL
-484 NKYSSE
+484 KKYDAS

>member
-1 MSVKSNLA
+1 MGIKSTAA
-9 VWAGKLTTSVLKLMG
+9 VWTGKFTTKILKLVG

-46 AKDMKIICVT
+46 AQDMKIICVT

-63 TCHIIRDMIEANGQ
+63 TCHVIRDMIEANGS

-83 AGANLLGG
+83 AGANLLNG
-91 VVSAFVG
+91 VVSAFVN
-98 AASMGGKID
+98 AANLSGKID

-121 SIVEHFGDLDVTAVV
+121 SIVQHFDKLDVTAVV
-136 TNVFRD
+136 TNIFRD

-160 LQQLPNVKLVLN
+160 LEQLPNVKLVLN

-179 SLSDLPHSQIHYFGV
+179 SLNDLSHSEIYYYGV

-209 VYCIRCKTKYQYH
+209 VYCIHCKTKYQYE
-222 YHTFGHLGG
+222 YRTFGHLGG
-231 FYCPKCGYQRQ
+231 FYCEKCGYKRQ
-242 QPEVALSRVIEW
+242 AAQVGLTSVIQW
-254 KDASSVVEFELAKNE
+254 KDASSVVEMDVFGNNME
-269 IATKNSGATDKASVT
+269 
-284 TEPESK
+284 
-290 EQTTTAT
+290 
-297 SKLQAEVMLPGG
+297 AEVCLPGG

-319 TVARLIG
+319 TIAKLIG
-326 LPENKIVEVL
+326 LSEDRIVSVL
-336 GSLTTHFGRMEEVE
+336 GGLTTHFGRMEQV
-350 YQGHKLHLVLVKNPA
+350 KLGEGMLNLVLVKNPA

-372 FLIQQRPTGNIVFGL
+372 FLIQQKPSGNIVFGL

-402 VEFERLTEAASGA
+402 VEFERLTEHAAGA
-415 KKYYFTGKR
+415 KHFYFTGKR

-434 ADFNTQKFQVEK
+434 ADFDTEKFSVEK

-452 TQLGQSG
+452 TQLHQSG
-459 EDTFLVLSYTCMLE
+459 EQTFLVLSYTCMLE
-473 FRDKLSEFVPL
+473 FRDKLAEFVPL
-484 NKYSSE
+484 KKYES

>member
-1 MSVKSNLA
+1 MSARSTIA
-9 VWAGKLTTSVLKLMG
+9 VWAGKFTTTILKLMG

-46 AKDMKIICVT
+46 ARDMKIICVT

-63 TCHIIRDMIEANGQ
+63 TCHVIRDMIEAKGS

-98 AASMGGKID
+98 AASLGGKVRT
-107 KDYALLECDEAALK
+107 DYALLECDEAALK
-121 SIVEHFGDLDVTAVV
+121 AIVEHFGDLDVTAVV

-160 LQQLPNVKLVLN
+160 LEQLPNVKLVLN

-179 SLSDLPHSQIHYFGV
+179 SLSDLSHSEIHYFGV

-209 VYCIRCKTKYQYH
+209 VYCIHCKTKYQYH

-231 FYCPKCGYQRQ
+231 FYCEKCGYQRRT
-242 QPEVALSRVIEW
+242 PEVALNRVLEW
-254 KDASSVVEFELAKNE
+254 KDGSEVVEMEVFGK
-269 IATKNSGATDKASVT
+269 TVKG
-284 TEPESK
+284 
-290 EQTTTAT
+290 
-297 SKLQAEVMLPGG
+297 EVMLPGG
-309 YNLYNALAAT
+309 YNLYNALAAVT
-319 TVARLIG
+319 IAHLIG
-326 LPENKIVEVL
+326 LPENKIVSVL
-336 GSLTTHFGRMEEVE
+336 GSLITHFGRMEQV
-350 YQGHKLHLVLVKNPA
+350 QLGQSKLNMVLVKNPA

-372 FLIQQRPTGNIVFGL
+372 FLIQQQPTGNIVFGL

-402 VEFERLTEAASGA
+402 VEFERLTEAAAGA
-415 KKYYFTGKR
+415 KHFYFTGKR

-434 ADFNTQKFQVEK
+434 ADFDTEKFSVEK

-452 TQLGQSG
+452 TQLEQSG
-459 EDTFLVLSYTCMLE
+459 EQTFLVLSYTCMLE
-473 FRDKLSEFVPL
+473 FRDKLSEFIPL
-484 NKYSSE
+484 KKYSREQ

>member
-1 MSVKSNLA
+1 MSVRATAA
-9 VWAGKLTTSVLKLMG
+9 VWAGKFTTKILKLAG

-63 TCHIIRDMIEANGQ
+63 TCHVIRDMLEANGN

-91 VVSAFVG
+91 IVSAFVG
-98 AASMGGKID
+98 AATLGGRVNT
-107 KDYALLECDEAALK
+107 DYALLECDEAALK
-121 SIVEHFGDLDVTAVV
+121 SIVEHFADLDVTAVV

-160 LQQLPNVKLVLN
+160 LEQLPDVKLVLN

-179 SLSDLPHSQIHYFGV
+179 SLNDLSNRGIYYFGV

-209 VYCIRCKTKYQYH
+209 VYCIHCKTKYQYH

-231 FYCPKCGYQRQ
+231 FYCERCGYKRQ
-242 QPEVALSRVIEW
+242 TPDVALTKVCEW
-254 KDASSVVEFELAKNE
+254 KDGSEVVEMEVFGEK
-269 IATKNSGATDKASVT
+269 I
-284 TEPESK
+284 
-290 EQTTTAT
+290 
-297 SKLQAEVMLPGG
+297 QAEVMLPGG
-309 YNLYNALAAT
+309 YNLYNALAAV
-319 TVARLIG
+319 TVAHLIG
-326 LPENKIVEVL
+326 LPEDKIVSVL
-336 GSLTTHFGRMEEVE
+336 GSLTTHFGRMEQV
-350 YQGHKLHLVLVKNPA
+350 QLGNSSLNMVLVKNPA

-372 FLIQQRPTGNIVFGL
+372 FLIQQQPAGNIVFGL

-402 VEFERLTEAASGA
+402 VEFERLTEAAAGA
-415 KKYYFTGKR
+415 KHFYFTGKR

-434 ADFNTQKFQVEK
+434 ADFDTDKFSVEK

-452 TQLGQSG
+452 TQLEQSG
-459 EDTFLVLSYTCMLE
+459 EQTFLVLSYTCMLE
-473 FRDKLSEFVPL
+473 FRDKLSEFIPL
-484 NKYSSE
+484 KKYSREQ

>member
-1 MSVKSNLA
+1 MSMRAALA
-9 VWAGKLTTSVLKLMG
+9 VCAGKFTTKILKRMG

-46 AKDMKIICVT
+46 ARNMKIICVT

-63 TCHIIRDMIEANGQ
+63 TCHVIRDMIEANGQ

-98 AASMGGKID
+98 AATLGGKVNT
-107 KDYALLECDEAALK
+107 DYALLECDEAALK

-152 TVNKIRAG
+152 TVQKIRAG
-160 LQQLPNVKLVLN
+160 LKQLPNVKLVLN

-179 SLSDLPHSQIHYFGV
+179 SLNDLPHSEIYYFGV
-194 NGPLYEGTSSDISDA
+194 NAPLYEGASSDISDA
-209 VYCIRCKTKYQYH
+209 VYCIHCKTKYQYR

-231 FYCPKCGYQRQ
+231 FYCEKCGYERQ
-242 QPEVALSRVIEW
+242 EPSVALTKVLEW
-254 KDASSVVEFELAKNE
+254 KDGSEVVEMEVFGK
-269 IATKNSGATDKASVT
+269 TMK
-284 TEPESK
+284 
-290 EQTTTAT
+290 
-297 SKLQAEVMLPGG
+297 AEVMLPGG

-319 TVARLIG
+319 TIAHLIG
-326 LPENKIVEVL
+326 LPGEKIVSVL
-336 GSLTTHFGRMEEVE
+336 GGLTTHFGRMEQV
-350 YQGHKLHLVLVKNPA
+350 KLGESTLNMVLVKNPA

-402 VEFERLTEAASGA
+402 VEFERLLGAAAGA
-415 KKYYFTGKR
+415 QHFYFTGKR

-434 ADFNTQKFQVEK
+434 ADFDTGKFSVEK

-452 TQLGQSG
+452 ARLQREGRQTY
-459 EDTFLVLSYTCMLE
+459 LVLSYTCMLE

-484 NKYSSE
+484 KKYARE

>member
-1 MSVKSNLA
+1 MSARATIA
-9 VWAGKLTTSVLKLMG
+9 VWAGKFTTKLLRLAG

-46 AKDMKIICVT
+46 AKDVKIICVT

-63 TCHIIRDMIEANGQ
+63 TCHIIRDMIEEEGK

-98 AASMGGKID
+98 AATLGGKINT
-107 KDYALLECDEAALK
+107 DYALLECDEAALK
-121 SIVEHFGDLDVTAVV
+121 SIVEHLGDLDVTAVV

-160 LQQLPNVKLVLN
+160 LSQLPNVKLVLN
-172 ADCSLTT
+172 ADCSLTS
-179 SLSDLPHSQIHYFGV
+179 SLSDLPHSEIHYFGV

-209 VYCIRCKTKYQYH
+209 VYCIHCKTKYQYH

-231 FYCPKCGYQRQ
+231 FYCEKCGYHRQ
-242 QPEVALSRVIEW
+242 DPEVALTKVIEW
-254 KDASSVVEFELAKNE
+254 KDASSVIGMDVFGSKVE
-269 IATKNSGATDKASVT
+269 
-284 TEPESK
+284 
-290 EQTTTAT
+290 
-297 SKLQAEVMLPGG
+297 AEVMLPGG

-319 TVARLIG
+319 EVAHLIG
-326 LPENKIVEVL
+326 LSDEKIVKVL
-336 GSLTTHFGRMEEVE
+336 GGLTTHFGRMEQV
-350 YQGHKLHLVLVKNPA
+350 QLGKAPLHLVLVKNPA

-402 VEFERLTEAASGA
+402 VEFERLTQAASGA
-415 KKYYFTGKR
+415 KHFYFTGKR

-434 ADFNTQKFQVEK
+434 ADFDTTRFSVEK

-452 TQLGQSG
+452 TQLQESG
-459 EDTFLVLSYTCMLE
+459 EETFLVLSYTCMLE
-473 FRDKLSEFVPL
+473 FRDKLAEFVPL
-484 NKYSSE
+484 KKYDAS